1 MNNHDEK
8 QVGSNLTGAAI
19 PGKPGHQRDIPIP
32 VDPNI
37 EIGHE
42 EKKDELREEH
52 IENTDALL
60 GDVHP
65 TDRSENSQEEANAKK
80 ENGTE

>member
-32 VDPNI
+32 VDPNVEI
-37 EIGHE
+37 EHE
-42 EKKDELREEH
+42 DKEDDLPVKH
-52 IENTDALL
+52 IDNTDALL
-60 GDVHP
+60 GAVDP
-65 TDRSENSQEEANAKK
+65 SEQSENSQEESSSKK
-80 ENGTE
+80 ENGA

>member
-32 VDPNI
+32 VDPNT
-37 EIGHE
+37 EMEH
-42 EKKDELREEH
+42 KDKDDLPAKH

-65 TDRSENSQEEANAKK
+65 KGRNENSQEDGNLKK
-80 ENGTE
+80 EN